1 MSDVEPQRTLEKVNF
16 AQQADRLTEPFTMI
30 DLVQIDDLVLSVFLC
45 QGTLPHHRHVDQD
58 ELFLVHSG
66 TISLE
71 SDWGTAILRPGE
83 LAIVPKGLQ
92 HRSSSLLRSLVLLLQ
107 PRLIVNRR
115 NGDRRLFALKGEGRL
130 DKVNIPAMGRQVA
143 VPFRPIVLAHLDT
156 FAFNLLV
163 CQDAGPWWCSDRQSG
178 LILCYEGRIVVDSEL
193 AQVSLLAGELVVV
206 PPAIPYRLS
215 SVGRAVILSVERH
228 KQPGLPLPD

>member
-1 MSDVEPQRTLEKVNF
+1 MSDVELRHKLEKVNF

-45 QGTLPHHRHVDQD
+45 QGTLPFHRHLDQD
-58 ELFLVHSG
+58 ELFLVYTG

-83 LAIVPKGLQ
+83 LATVPKGLQ

-115 NGDRRLFALKGEGRL
+115 NGHRRLFALEGEGRL
-130 DKVNIPAMGRQVA
+130 DKVSIPAVGRQVA
-143 VPFRPIVLAHLDT
+143 VPFRPIALAHLDT
-156 FAFNLLV
+156 FALNLLV
-163 CQDAGPWWCSDRQSG
+163 CQNTGPWWSLDRQSS
-178 LILCYEGRIVVDSEL
+178 LILCYDGRLILDSEL
-193 AQVSLLAGELVVV
+193 AQVSLLGGELVVV
-206 PPAIPYRLS
+206 PAGIPYRLS
-215 SVGRAVILSVERH
+215 SVSRAVVLSVERH
-228 KQPGLPLPD
+228 RQPGLPIPD